1 VALGNFIGVDND
13 AVVQELSEDEIVS
26 DILMERNGPS
36 GNVTLEGEEEDDSGN
51 NKNIITVA
59 EAASMGQYLQFF
71 IMTRKD
77 ILDRVLES
85 SDILQEFTEKLLL
98 KQAVLKRIT
107 FLWGKKKF
115 FFFFFYMCRTI
126 ILTF

>member
-1 VALGNFIGVDND
+1 MDNFIGVDND

-36 GNVTLEGEEEDDSGN
+36 GNVTLESEEEDDSSN
-51 NKNIITVA
+51 NENIITVA

-85 SDILQEFTEKLLL
+85 SDILQEFTEKSLL

-107 FLWGKKKF
+107 FLWKKITF
-115 FFFFFYMCRTI
+115 LSFFFFYTCRTI